1 LAKLTRISGCYIEF
15 SQLWHSSLGG
25 WKLEVGGWVTPRT
38 RRNEGSLRAF
48 RQRGMLCGTKRT
60 TPKGNV
66 CLLLLPALC
75 PGHLSPKSQFRS
87 SNQLRLSGGGRR
99 KFTCCTRQHRN
110 VINDV
115 ASTSTEAHYDHQ
127 CEYMYILRTTMPWV
141 WDFLCF
147 QLASLSQPSKVCDIK
162 LRSPRVCD
170 RIILC
175 KRGGIHSHWLVANTS
190 N

>member
-1 LAKLTRISGCYIEF
+1 METRGGWLGYPPDSEEWGLAESFSSAGDAMWYKKDDSEGGMCVCCYCLLFVRGIWVRNPNSDPAISCDCQAAVEG
-15 SQLWHSSLGG
+15 SSL
-25 WKLEVGGWVTPRT
+25 
-38 RRNEGSLRAF
+38 AA
-48 RQRGMLCGTKRT
+48 RG
-60 TPKGNV
+60 
-66 CLLLLPALC
+66 
-75 PGHLSPKSQFRS
+75 
-87 SNQLRLSGGGRR
+87 
-99 KFTCCTRQHRN
+99 
-110 VINDV
+110 
-115 ASTSTEAHYDHQ
+115 STETWLMMSHPHPPRHITTTNAN
-127 CEYMYILRTTMPWV
+127 MYILRTTMPWV

>member
-1 LAKLTRISGCYIEF
+1 VDGNSRWVVGLPPGLGGMRARWELFVSGGCYVV
-15 SQLWHSSLGG
+15 QKGRL
-25 WKLEVGGWVTPRT
+25 
-38 RRNEGSLRAF
+38 RR
-48 RQRGMLCGTKRT
+48 
-60 TPKGNV
+60 GNV